1 MKQSDHFR
9 ENAANCMQLAEQA
22 ARGPVSKRYTRMAQG
37 WSALAQEQAWLD
49 GEVPPWDDLETLVR
63 QS

>member
-1 MKQSDHFR
+1 
-9 ENAANCMQLAEQA
+9 MQLAEQA

>member
-22 ARGPVSKRYTRMAQG
+22 ARAPACKRYTRMAQG

-49 GEVPPWDDLETLVR
+49 GEVPPWGDHETLGR
-63 QS
+63 QP